1 MREARRVSLMQT
13 PVIPVI
19 GELVRSNPGT
29 ISLGQGVVHYGPPPQ
44 AFERMSAALA
54 DHEIHKYKP
63 VQGIPP
69 LIEAIDEKLLAENGI
84 RISNKNAVVVTAG
97 GNMAFVA
104 ALLAIAD
111 PGDEIIVLTP
121 YYFNHEMAVAMA
133 GCVPVPVETDK
144 NYQLRPDS
152 IMAAITDRTRAIV
165 TISPNN
171 PTGAVYPESA
181 LREINR
187 ICAELGIY
195 HVHDEAYEY
204 FTYDGATH
212 FSPGSIPGSEKHTIS
227 LFSLSKSYGF
237 ASWRVGY
244 MVIPTHLMGAV
255 KKILDTVVIC
265 PPVVSQFAALGAL
278 EAGPSYAREQILSI
292 AEVRRL
298 ALKEME
304 ALGNRCVIPPANGA
318 FYFLICVDTDLEP
331 MQMVERLVVEHK
343 VAVIPGSTFGIEKG
357 CYLRVAY
364 GALQKDTVVEGIG
377 RLVGGICAIVDS

>member
-1 MREARRVSLMQT
+1 MREARRASIMQT

-19 GELVRSNPGT
+19 GELVRNNPGT

-69 LIEAIDEKLLAENGI
+69 LIEAIEAKLLSENGI
-84 RISNKNAVVVTAG
+84 HVSDQNSVVVTAG

-133 GCVPVPVETDK
+133 GCMPVPVPTDE
-144 NYQLRPDS
+144 NYQPQSDAILS
-152 IMAAITDRTRAIV
+152 AITDRTRAIV

-171 PTGAVYPESA
+171 PTGAVYPRST
-181 LREINR
+181 LREINK
-187 ICAELGIY
+187 ICGERGIY
-195 HVHDEAYEY
+195 HIHDEAYEY
-204 FTYDGATH
+204 FTYDGAAH
-212 FSPGSIPGSEKHTIS
+212 FSAGSVSGSERHTIS

-244 MVIPTHLMGAV
+244 MVVPLPLFVAV
-255 KKILDTVVIC
+255 EKILDTVVIC
-265 PPVVSQFAALGAL
+265 PPVVFQFSALGAL
-278 EAGPSYAREQILSI
+278 GAGSCY
-292 AEVRRL
+292 
-298 ALKEME
+298 
-304 ALGNRCVIPPANGA
+304 ALG
-318 FYFLICVDTDLEP
+318 
-331 MQMVERLVVEHK
+331 
-343 VAVIPGSTFGIEKG
+343 
-357 CYLRVAY
+357 
-364 GALQKDTVVEGIG
+364 
-377 RLVGGICAIVDS
+377 